1 MVGLTDK
8 SKPLRSRLLAVPSL
22 KQKYLAHVKQI
33 AEESLDW
40 KTVGPVVAQYEQ
52 LIGKEVEADTKKLSS
67 YAAFQQTVSG
77 VAAPEGE
84 QRGRPHMGLKQFADQ
99 RRAFLLNHPEI
110 KALGA
115 TASTKK

>member
-1 MVGLTDK
+1 M
-8 SKPLRSRLLAVPSL
+8 LAVPSL
-22 KQKYLAHVKQI
+22 KEKYLAHVKQI

-40 KTVGPVVAQYEQ
+40 GKLGPVVAQYEK
-52 LIGKEVEADTKKLSS
+52 LIAKEIEADTKKLSS

-77 VAAPEGE
+77 TAAPAGE

-110 KALGA
+110 KSIG
-115 TASTKK
+115 TVPTDK

>member
-1 MVGLTDK
+1 M
-8 SKPLRSRLLAVPSL
+8 LAVPSL

-40 KTVGPVVAQYEQ
+40 SNLGPVVGQYEK
-52 LIGKEVEADTKKLSS
+52 LIAKEIEADTKKLSS

-110 KALGA
+110 KALET
-115 TASTKK
+115 TAPAK

>member
-1 MVGLTDK
+1 M
-8 SKPLRSRLLAVPSL
+8 PSL

-40 KTVGPVVAQYEQ
+40 KTLGPVVAQYEK
-52 LIGKEVEADTKKLSS
+52 LIAKEIEADTKKLSS

-77 VAAPEGE
+77 TAVPTAE
-84 QRGRPHMGLKQFADQ
+84 QRGRPHMSLKQFADQ

-110 KALGA
+110 KALG
-115 TASTKK
+115 TKTEAK